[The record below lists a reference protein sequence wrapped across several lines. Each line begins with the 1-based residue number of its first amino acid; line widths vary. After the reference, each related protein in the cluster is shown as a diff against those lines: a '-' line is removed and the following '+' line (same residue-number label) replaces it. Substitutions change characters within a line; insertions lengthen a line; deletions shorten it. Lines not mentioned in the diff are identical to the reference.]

1 MILGVDASGRAL
13 ARAAVVELGELGV
26 DLTAPIGDSRYAAVR
41 SAALLGPGHVA
52 PLVPTAHFEPA
63 GVPPTDHARDTTP
76 STLLGLQSRPVTT
89 YSTFPEASY
98 AVTLTKVGPWPRQ
111 RDVVE
116 LICAYAA
123 AHRIIEG
130 EIHLSERGLAGRM
143 HGSESSSTPA
153 SNLLDKLVDRHVL
166 RLLHA
171 GEGTAPSIWRIWHW
185 TRWEVPWKI
194 RPGSVQE
201 RLTAFA
207 AAEIS
212 AQPGSSAP
220 LMMGAL
226 TTSARAISARISDL
240 ARSPLEGA
248 RKASTSATLS
258 QVNGSRGARYAP
270 GLSSSWEG
278 DESPSMREEEFDQR
292 ATDLIAAVQFITGL
306 KRVYGRPAARL
317 ARVAAEAN
325 GRLDELVALTRN
337 YAGRP
342 LLLDEHVTRLERLL
356 VAPAVD
362 NFDRRRAGSASLRS
376 VEEIR
381 AELEGAPIT
390 ADVGRQALAELK
402 TQVRSTKRSSAG
414 DTMEPCSESE

>member
-1 MILGVDASGRAL
+1 
-13 ARAAVVELGELGV
+13 
-26 DLTAPIGDSRYAAVR
+26 
-41 SAALLGPGHVA
+41 
-52 PLVPTAHFEPA
+52 
-63 GVPPTDHARDTTP
+63 
-76 STLLGLQSRPVTT
+76 
-89 YSTFPEASY
+89 
-98 AVTLTKVGPWPRQ
+98 
-111 RDVVE
+111 
-116 LICAYAA
+116 
-123 AHRIIEG
+123 
-130 EIHLSERGLAGRM
+130 
-143 HGSESSSTPA
+143 
-153 SNLLDKLVDRHVL
+153 
-166 RLLHA
+166 
-171 GEGTAPSIWRIWHW
+171 
-185 TRWEVPWKI
+185 
-194 RPGSVQE
+194 
-201 RLTAFA
+201 
-207 AAEIS
+207 
-212 AQPGSSAP
+212 
-220 LMMGAL
+220 
-226 TTSARAISARISDL
+226 
-240 ARSPLEGA
+240 
-248 RKASTSATLS
+248 
-258 QVNGSRGARYAP
+258 
-270 GLSSSWEG
+270 
-278 DESPSMREEEFDQR
+278 MREEEFDQR